1 MRDLRSH
8 VVQALTLTI
17 ALAFGV
23 TCTRVRASNPAVAH
37 SSARSATALYSQNCV
52 SCHGTDG
59 RSRTRKGKLKL
70 ARDLTDSDWQGNVS
84 NERIFNSIS
93 NGRGKMP
100 SFNKKMSEAEI
111 GSLVLYVRGLKK

>member
-1 MRDLRSH
+1 MKGSRTH
-8 VVQALTLTI
+8 VVHALALTI

-23 TCTRVRASNPAVAH
+23 ICAGVRASNPASAD
-37 SSARSATALYSQNCV
+37 SSARSATALYSQNCI

-111 GSLVLYVRGLKK
+111 DSLVLYVRGLKK